1 MENTINA
8 TEERIQAVNI
18 AATTRKTQSS
28 KAEMCFGVLMA
39 VAAIAGMWGVVS
51 LIISYFIG

>member
-1 MENTINA
+1 MENTMNV
-8 TEERIQAVNI
+8 TEERIQAVNTV
-18 AATTRKTQSS
+18 TTAQKTQSS